1 MTLPMPIRLPIG
13 AALRICCAL
22 CCLTL
27 FPNTVR
33 ADSAPTDPT
42 APTATLALTGS
53 TIPAAVPAPTIPA
66 AVPAPAVPTA
76 ATVPADPTAPQPLT
90 LFLRQT
96 EQRFGVRIACK
107 RFDPDTVRIRFGAF
121 RIRSYSLDETLDNLL
136 RPADL
141 VWSRR
146 NDPDGRPRITVQPYE
161 YYRRTPADG
170 ERLLRWLA
178 TLAPDSASWER
189 RRTMLLADARAA
201 LDLEPFLRGVA
212 ADPDVRLGR
221 LVRRDGYTTQNYALE
236 TLPGLYVCGTIYAPL
251 TKGPHPLIVSPAGHW
266 EGGRYRPD
274 QQLRMATFAR
284 MGAVAVDMDIFGWGD
299 SERQVGRDA
308 HTQRYSMQ
316 IQTLWSKAVTDWV
329 LAARRDIDTA
339 RLAATGGSGGA
350 THALLL
356 ALVDGRFA
364 ALAPVVH
371 LVSHF
376 DGGCPCES
384 GRPVTLAGGGSCMPE
399 LLAAVMAPRPT
410 LTVSDGGDWTATC
423 PTLEYPFLQ
432 RIWGFYGAETAVR
445 NVHFAD
451 ERHDYGANK
460 RRAVYAFFAG
470 MLGLDLTQADESR
483 VELLPEAALRS
494 FGDELPAGALRSREE
509 LERILEKL
517 E

>member
-1 MTLPMPIRLPIG
+1 MRLG
-13 AALRICCAL
+13 LRICCAVCFSL
-22 CCLTL
+22 ISAASA
-27 FPNTVR
+27 R
-33 ADSAPTDPT
+33 GDSDPC
-42 APTATLALTGS
+42 
-53 TIPAAVPAPTIPA
+53 AAG
-66 AVPAPAVPTA
+66 
-76 ATVPADPTAPQPLT
+76 PLGE
-90 LFLRQT
+90 LLPRL
-96 EQRFGVRIACK
+96 EQRFGVRITCK
-107 RFDPDTVRIRFGAF
+107 RFDPDTVRVTCGAF
-121 RIRSYSLDETLDNLL
+121 RIRPYSLDETLDNLL
-136 RPADL
+136 RTVDL
-141 VWSRR
+141 VWSRSPG
-146 NDPDGRPRITVQPYE
+146 PDGTPRITVQPYE

-170 ERLLRWLA
+170 EKLLTWLSG
-178 TLAPDSASWER
+178 LYDDRASWEQ
-189 RRTMLLADARAA
+189 RRTRLLSEARAA
-201 LDLEPFLRGVA
+201 LALDPFLRGLV
-212 ADPDVRLGR
+212 ADPDVRLGPT
-221 LVRRDGYTTQNYALE
+221 VRHDGYTTQNYALE
-236 TLPGLYVCGTIYAPL
+236 TLPGLYVCGTVYAPL
-251 TKGPHPLIVSPAGHW
+251 TEGPHPLIVSPAGHW
-266 EGGRYRPD
+266 EGGRCRPD

-316 IQTLWSKAVTDWV
+316 IQTLWSKAVTEWMLTV
-329 LAARRDIDTA
+329 RRDIDTA

-410 LTVSDGGDWTATC
+410 LAVSDGGDWTATF

-432 RIWGFYGAETAVR
+432 RIWSFYGAADAVR
-445 NVHFAD
+445 NVHLAD
-451 ERHDYGANK
+451 ERHDYGENK
-460 RRAVYAFFAG
+460 RRAVYVFFAQT
-470 MLGLDLTQADESR
+470 LGLDLARADEDR

-494 FGDELPAGALRSREE
+494 FGDTLPAGALRSRAE
-509 LERILEKL
+509 LERLIEKL

>member
-1 MTLPMPIRLPIG
+1 MPIRLPIG
-13 AALRICCAL
+13 AALRICCAA

-33 ADSAPTDPT
+33 ADSDPALPAAPVTP
-42 APTATLALTGS
+42 AALT
-53 TIPAAVPAPTIPA
+53 
-66 AVPAPAVPTA
+66 
-76 ATVPADPTAPQPLT
+76 DPTAPQPLT

-107 RFDPDTVRIRFGAF
+107 GVDPDTVRLRYGAF
-121 RIRSYSLDETLDNLL
+121 RIRSYSLTETLDNLL

-146 NDPDGRPRITVQPYE
+146 SYPDGRPRITVQPYE

-189 RRTMLLADARAA
+189 RRTMLLAEARAA
-201 LDLEPFLRGVA
+201 LDLEPFLRGIA

-432 RIWGFYGAETAVR
+432 RIWGFYGAADAVR
-445 NVHFAD
+445 NAHFAD

-460 RRAVYAFFAG
+460 RRAVYAFFAET
-470 MLGLDLTQADESR
+470 LGLDPAQADESR

-494 FGDELPAGALRSREE
+494 FGDELPERALRSRDE
-509 LERILEKL
+509 LERMLEKL